1 MRPYR
6 TVMKAAEAER
16 VIEKSKFIANVIPCE
31 SRESALTFFND
42 IRNRYKD
49 ATHNVPAMV
58 IGDKSEIQWGSDDGE
73 PQGTAG
79 APIVRMMVAQDI
91 CNVALVV
98 TRYFGGIKLGTG
110 GLIRAYTATAE
121 DVIKAATLC
130 DVEERVVMEGILDY
144 KTFNKLSSVRFE
156 DDEQIRNVRYTD
168 QVRFEVACR
177 KEREGFCREIINGI
191 AMNEK
196 WIISR
201 GFESVKIPISG
212 E

>member
-1 MRPYR
+1 
-6 TVMKAAEAER
+6 MKAAEAER

-91 CNVALVV
+91 CNLADRKSVV
-98 TRYFGGIKLGTG
+98 
-110 GLIRAYTATAE
+110 
-121 DVIKAATLC
+121 
-130 DVEERVVMEGILDY
+130 
-144 KTFNKLSSVRFE
+144 
-156 DDEQIRNVRYTD
+156 
-168 QVRFEVACR
+168 
-177 KEREGFCREIINGI
+177 
-191 AMNEK
+191 
-196 WIISR
+196 
-201 GFESVKIPISG
+201 
-212 E
+212 